1 MKVACVLYYV
11 PRCNVK
17 VASVLY
23 YASRRN
29 VKVAC
34 VLLLCFLGVLNYLN
48 KPCVC
53 FLCKISL

>member
-1 MKVACVLYYV
+1 MKVACVLYYTS
-11 PRCNVK
+11 RRNVK

-34 VLLLCFLGVLNYLN
+34 VLLLCVLGVLKYLN

-53 FLCKISL
+53 FLCKMSL